1 MGLSQ
6 PQFAHPRKYPRYNCT
21 CGVEV
26 RTSDAQSGYWGTLA
40 DICLGG
46 CYVTTFSPLPAGTSV
61 VLKFDA
67 PSGEILLN
75 GETVTF
81 HPGVGMG
88 IQFADSAGEEK
99 AHLKTWLESLDTGS

>member
-1 MGLSQ
+1 MGLS
-6 PQFAHPRKYPRYNCT
+6 PQFAIQRKHPRYNCT

-26 RTSDAQSGYWGTLA
+26 RTSDANSGYWATLA

-46 CYVTTFSPLPAGTSV
+46 CYLTTFSPLPLGTQV
-61 VLKFDA
+61 VLRFDA
-67 PSGEILLN
+67 PGGKIVLN

-88 IQFADSAGEEK
+88 IQFADSSSEEQ
-99 AHLKTWLESLDTGS
+99 AHLKTWLESLVVT